1 MLLQQIIV
9 RKRDDRTS
17 STARMEAQ
25 LQRITRALERDG
37 RLSSSRESDRSLSSS
52 HDDDGLAS
60 NSEVHRE
67 TEVISIY

>member
-1 MLLQQIIV
+1 MQQIIV
-9 RKRDDRTS
+9 RKRDDATS

-37 RLSSSRESDRSLSSS
+37 RLSSPRESDRSSSSS